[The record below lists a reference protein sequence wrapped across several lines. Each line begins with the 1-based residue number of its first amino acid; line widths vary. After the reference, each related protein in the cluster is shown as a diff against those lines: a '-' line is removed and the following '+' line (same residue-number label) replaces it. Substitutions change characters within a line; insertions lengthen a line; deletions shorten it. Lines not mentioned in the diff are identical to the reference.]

1 MCAQGLILASFDL
14 QTIFLKSI
22 RLFSLIIVIVA
33 FFVSFGCSYSSET
46 IADSNTT
53 DSRILTEDLA
63 IAPDFTLIDQFNGEF
78 TLSQKKG
85 DVVLL
90 FFGYTLCPDI
100 CPTTLVKLN
109 NVVTR
114 RELEGKVDVILITV
128 DPGTDTPERLYDYI
142 SRFNSSFIGLTG
154 ESDELKRIQADY
166 GVYSASTHEHEDA
179 QVDHSSYIYLINRE
193 GYLVGYYDDKTS
205 TELLYLDLIQVV
217 NN

>member
-1 MCAQGLILASFDL
+1 MRAQGLILASFDL
-14 QTIFLKSI
+14 QTILLKLI
-22 RLFSLIIVIVA
+22 RLFSLIIVIVPV
-33 FFVSFGCSYSSET
+33 FVIFGCSDSSET
-46 IADSNTT
+46 IADSHMI

-63 IAPDFTLIDQFNGEF
+63 IAPDFTLIDQLNGEF
-78 TLSQKKG
+78 TLSLKKG

-100 CPTTLVKLN
+100 CPTTLIKLN
-109 NVVTR
+109 NVITR
-114 RELEGKVDVILITV
+114 RELEGKVDVVLITV

-166 GVYSASTHEHEDA
+166 GVYSASNHEHEDA

-193 GYLVGYYDDKTS
+193 GYLVGYYDDKTP

-217 NN
+217 ND